1 MYSLAAP
8 KARLF
13 QSNRNVKAL
22 EYLIYLC
29 SIHLCMCTILIWECC
44 LCRIF
49 IHPLMKH
56 SDSCSFLFPTFS
68 VISPL
73 QSLPVTISLLF
84 PFSHTVSTFS
94 PSSTIHTHFLTMTLP
109 LHSIIS
115 SNFCLLSFL
124 ISSHTVPQSSL
135 CFRFPLCSVTSV
147 QFSFSHPVNNT

>member
-13 QSNRNVKAL
+13 RSNRNVKAL

-94 PSSTIHTHFLTMTLP
+94 PSSTIHTHT
-109 LHSIIS
+109 S
-115 SNFCLLSFL
+115 SLWLCLF
-124 ISSHTVPQSSL
+124 IQSSL
-135 CFRFPLCSVTSV
+135 QTFVCFLSLYPPTLFPSLHFALGFLSAL
-147 QFSFSHPVNNT
+147 SHLFNLVFCTL